1 GPRAAVFDNPQHS
14 YTRKL
19 MAAVPVPDPARRRLR
34 RNAAAEEIRS
44 PFRPVGYEPTPRA
57 YREVSAGHF
66 VRID

>member
-1 GPRAAVFDNPQHS
+1 MQLNAACRSLLHQPLTEQ
-14 YTRKL
+14 
-19 MAAVPVPDPARRRLR
+19 PIR